1 MTKQEVRLYQ
11 AKIMSNLMR
20 TCENHPMRTEKDKEI
35 LKNCIKHIFE
45 SELNIL
51 KQEYPDAECK
61 LNLDEEI
68 ENKSIGGYTKS
79 LYGKYKESKK
89 RGLIGKNGHIG
100 LYLDSNQY
108 TGITDESYDI
118 RLSAIKSLFDSIFH
132 EIRHYEQQLSYMTK
146 INCDTFDML
155 KDNILESSK
164 LLPEFYLANY
174 KTSFEEIDARI
185 CATEKVNE
193 VVEQLQNI
201 PEINDIQIEKI
212 KKAKDM
218 SGQDSEEDKL
228 LMDTA
233 TRRKNKMESFQDR
246 EMFNKRYLDNEIKAD
261 PNLLKLHPVLQYK
274 YKENGERKTA
284 KELINEYRTF
294 LDGGNARK
302 DIKDLYKDSIIE
314 ALETTSLEELQEIHK
329 CYGDGISNLY
339 EVLLKFNQQ
348 RYEKQQ
354 ESYRKY
360 KELKGI
366 SSKDSVLN
374 VQEENNK
381 IKHNRRNNALELYA
395 MGMYT
400 EGSNILLNSVYNGI
414 DIDYRG
420 KVSLDTEIQKKKDIK
435 INEMV
440 NVYDCLENYNIFKQR
455 SENESENI
463 YFVLNTIRTG
473 TLPKDFYEK
482 FDMKIG
488 EHYEVSQFF
497 QLMQL
502 VKVAQSLTL
511 DYGENYFQEFCNIP
525 AINTVINAM
534 RKDNTYKSLAEK
546 TKGMIV
552 DETYQTETEKD
563 KVICNKVL
571 SKRKNPEKELE
582 EQMYAAKINATMYRH
597 GGMEQ
602 LTTESQAFNRM
613 GWRLNGYAI
622 VNQGEKIIPKVL
634 EEHVI
639 GKDEIESFYQDDKN
653 LVVVCSGINYL
664 TYERKASERGE

>member
-118 RLSAIKSLFDSIFH
+118 RLSAIKSLFDTIFH

-155 KDNILESSK
+155 KDNILKSSK
-164 LLPEFYLANY
+164 LLPEIYLANY
-174 KTSFEEIDARI
+174 KTDFEDIDARI

-284 KELINEYRTF
+284 KELINEYRT
-294 LDGGNARK
+294 
-302 DIKDLYKDSIIE
+302 Y
-314 ALETTSLEELQEIHK
+314 
-329 CYGDGISNLY
+329 
-339 EVLLKFNQQ
+339 
-348 RYEKQQ
+348 
-354 ESYRKY
+354 
-360 KELKGI
+360 
-366 SSKDSVLN
+366 
-374 VQEENNK
+374 
-381 IKHNRRNNALELYA
+381 
-395 MGMYT
+395 
-400 EGSNILLNSVYNGI
+400 
-414 DIDYRG
+414 
-420 KVSLDTEIQKKKDIK
+420 
-435 INEMV
+435 
-440 NVYDCLENYNIFKQR
+440 
-455 SENESENI
+455 
-463 YFVLNTIRTG
+463 
-473 TLPKDFYEK
+473 
-482 FDMKIG
+482 
-488 EHYEVSQFF
+488 
-497 QLMQL
+497 
-502 VKVAQSLTL
+502 
-511 DYGENYFQEFCNIP
+511 
-525 AINTVINAM
+525 
-534 RKDNTYKSLAEK
+534 
-546 TKGMIV
+546 
-552 DETYQTETEKD
+552 
-563 KVICNKVL
+563 
-571 SKRKNPEKELE
+571 
-582 EQMYAAKINATMYRH
+582 
-597 GGMEQ
+597 
-602 LTTESQAFNRM
+602 
-613 GWRLNGYAI
+613 
-622 VNQGEKIIPKVL
+622 
-634 EEHVI
+634 
-639 GKDEIESFYQDDKN
+639 
-653 LVVVCSGINYL
+653 
-664 TYERKASERGE
+664 